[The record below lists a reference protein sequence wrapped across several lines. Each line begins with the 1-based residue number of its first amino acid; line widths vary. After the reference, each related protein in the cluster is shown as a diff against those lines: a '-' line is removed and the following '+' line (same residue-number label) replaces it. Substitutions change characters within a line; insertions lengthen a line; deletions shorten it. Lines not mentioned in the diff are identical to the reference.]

1 MSEIKYKN
9 HFQNEW
15 FKNPKYKLG
24 KESSEKTKTH
34 FEFQESHFE
43 SVNMA
48 IIYQTFIVQLENTA
62 SYYTVFQQR
71 IKNML

>member
-34 FEFQESHFE
+34 FEFWESHFE
-43 SVNMA
+43 WVNMA
-48 IIYQTFIVQLENTA
+48 
-62 SYYTVFQQR
+62 R
-71 IKNML
+71 IF